1 MVHRRNVVAAA
12 GLAGAG
18 IGAALLADRLD
29 RRRIAADPLWERLQ
43 SPPSGERRTVAG
55 AGGVELNVE
64 VYGPADA
71 PPVVLVHG
79 WMCALRFWRLQ
90 VQDLMSDHRLIVYD
104 MRGHGE
110 SRAPA
115 DGDWSLDTLADDL
128 EAVFDACVPG
138 GEALLAGHS
147 LGAMTIA
154 AWAGRHRDS
163 VIRRTHAV
171 AMFNTGL
178 GDIIQ
183 ESLLLR
189 TPLDRIGGIRQA
201 VGGALLG
208 AAAPLPQRPD
218 PVSHRAVRQIA
229 LCADASPAA
238 VRFSEDML
246 LRTKP
251 RVRAACGREM
261 ARMDLLHAVEHLT
274 VPTLVV
280 HGDKDL
286 LTPKA
291 HAERLAEALPDCV
304 GNREL
309 PECGHMGPLE
319 RPDEVTDA
327 LRSLTSARQTSSSA
341 AGAR

>member
-1 MVHRRNVVAAA
+1 VRRRNLAAAA

-18 IGAALLADRLD
+18 VASALLADRLD

-43 SPPSGERRTVAG
+43 SPPRGEHRTVTG

-64 VYGPADA
+64 LYGPPDA
-71 PPVVLVHG
+71 PPIVLVHG

-90 VQDLMSDHRLIVYD
+90 VHDLMADHRVVAFDL
-104 MRGHGE
+104 RGHGE
-110 SRAPA
+110 SKAPA

-138 GEALLAGHS
+138 GDAMLAGHS

-163 VIRRTHAV
+163 VTRRTRAV
-171 AMFNTGL
+171 AMINTGL
-178 GDIIQ
+178 GDVIQ

-189 TPLDRIGGIRQA
+189 TPLDRVGGIRQA

-218 PVSHRAVRQIA
+218 PVSHRAVRYIA
-229 LCADASPAA
+229 LCADAAPAA

-251 RVRAACGREM
+251 RVRGACGREM

-280 HGDKDL
+280 YGDKDL
-286 LTPKA
+286 LTPKS
-291 HAERLAEALPDCV
+291 HSERLAEALPDCAGTV
-304 GNREL
+304 ALRD
-309 PECGHMGPLE
+309 CGHMGPLE
-319 RPDEVTDA
+319 RPDEVTAA
-327 LRSLTSARQTSSSA
+327 LRSLTSVPLRSSSA
-341 AGAR
+341 AAAR